1 MKKLILDTNIIDKC
15 YELNITKSF
24 FNDLGFEIWIPTFVK
39 NEVENSKKTELIK
52 TLEDLDYTKTGFF
65 GFSDNPN
72 SLGFGDKTQE
82 TKEKPIFYSKEYD
95 EFIKSTSKKH
105 QNDRY
110 IATLSNLNN
119 AIFITNDKKAYAD
132 VSNNINSLYFQIDWT
147 REEFKKALLQQMF
160 V

>member
-1 MKKLILDTNIIDKC
+1 MD
-15 YELNITKSF
+15 
-24 FNDLGFEIWIPTFVK
+24 
-39 NEVENSKKTELIK
+39 
-52 TLEDLDYTKTGFF
+52 
-65 GFSDNPN
+65 FSDNPN

-82 TKEKPIFYSKEYD
+82 TKEKPIFYSKLYD
-95 EFIKSTSKKH
+95 EFIQSTSKKH

-132 VSNNINSLYFQIDWT
+132 ASNNINSLYFQIDWT